1 MDCKTGTKNI
11 ITQIVQ
17 LLDKVDKEQ
26 YTRPLSIYNGSSLGQ
41 HFRHIF
47 DFYQCLVDGISQ
59 GEIDYASRSRDPRIE
74 QDPHYAQG
82 VFGEVLTGIAEL
94 CEYEMVKVVAD
105 FSTNMADSRPSLSS
119 TIGRELMFAHDH
131 AVHHIAIIKIGF
143 QQTFPEIPVSLEVG
157 VAPSTLKHRA
167 GQVPLD

>member
-11 ITQIVQ
+11 IAQIVQ
-17 LLDKVDKEQ
+17 LLEVLNREQ

-47 DFYQCLVDGISQ
+47 DFYQSLLAGIPH
-59 GEIDYASRSRDPRIE
+59 GAIDYAKRARDHQIE
-74 QDPHYAQG
+74 QDTQYAQG
-82 VFGEVLTGIAEL
+82 AFQEILEGISEL
-94 CEYEMVKVVAD
+94 NEYKTVQVVAD
-105 FSTNMADSRPSLSS
+105 FSTNVADSRPALPS

-143 QQTFPEIPVSLEVG
+143 QQTFPEIPIPLEVG
-157 VAPSTLKHRA
+157 VAPSTLKYRA